1 MCAQVANAVDSND
14 ILRYGAYLCLRVP
27 VEARRATTVAAMPE
41 LIDRFALQNE
51 FDAVDGHP
59 SRAVAFLRRIGVTPM
74 DIADDGLL
82 GADAVIHAACPDE
95 RSVAEFCAEAERL
108 LNPAVKLF
116 VLGGVVCPQ
125 RYTGAAM
132 HEFAYAHQVLQRPG
146 SVMPNAFLVPMRKTA
161 DWWAKDWMER
171 HTYFLPRYDE
181 SGRMTSQGHA
191 LAAAAGIPCLMR
203 RTYRNRSEPAP
214 EGAYDFVNYF
224 ECADGDV
231 PTFHAVCSSLRDV
244 TKNPEWRFVREG
256 PTWHGRRE
264 RSWQELFA

>member
-1 MCAQVANAVDSND
+1 
-14 ILRYGAYLCLRVP
+14 
-27 VEARRATTVAAMPE
+27 MPE
-41 LIDRFALQNE
+41 LIDRFGLQNE

-59 SRAVAFLRRIGVTPM
+59 SHAVAFLRRLGVTPM
-74 DIADDGLL
+74 DIADDGLF

-108 LNPAVKLF
+108 LSPAVKLF
-116 VLGGVVCPQ
+116 VLGGVLRPQ

-132 HEFAYAHQVLQRPG
+132 HEFAYAHQVLQQPG

-181 SGRMTSQGHA
+181 AGRMVSQGHA

-214 EGAYDFVNYF
+214 AGAYDFVNYF
-224 ECADGDV
+224 ECTDADV
-231 PTFHAVCSSLRDV
+231 PTFHAVCASLRDV
-244 TKNPEWRFVREG
+244 MQNPEWRLVREG
-256 PTWHGRRE
+256 PTWHGRRVQT
-264 RSWQELFA
+264 WQALFA